1 MSKTHIL
8 NLGDHSNMPPEVNRE
23 GPCPM
28 DEIDDEN
35 PWRDRE
41 LKYITIEGK
50 LVMPLM
56 WPLELTIEAS
66 FFNGTKPMWASDQH
80 RLTLKILENA
90 EIEVNPTCMG
100 VLNNGMFILVH
111 HTCCDG
117 KHENRWSQEMQNEAQ
132 NLPPIY
138 YSQMTHS
145 WLPEDK
151 EDFQVNPKV
160 QIFTRGSFLFEICQS
175 LTQGFIG
182 IPFPYVWSPVERQTL
197 KQQYI
202 KKIKNGDLL
211 VTRSNGLSL
220 CDMKKSKEAD
230 FERARLYCTRLYDIK
245 KLKITKFRIREI
257 KHLDLETR
265 IHEELAEL

>member
-1 MSKTHIL
+1 
-8 NLGDHSNMPPEVNRE
+8 MPAVVNRE
-23 GPCPM
+23 TTSPM
-28 DEIDDEN
+28 DEIDDES

-50 LVMPLM
+50 LLMPLM
-56 WPLELTIEAS
+56 WPLELIIEAS

-80 RLTLKILENA
+80 KLTFKILEDA
-90 EIEVNPTCMG
+90 VVEVNPTCMC
-100 VLNNGMFILVH
+100 VLNNGMFLLIH

-117 KHENRWSQEMQNEAQ
+117 RHENRWSREIQNEAEK
-132 NLPPIY
+132 LPPIY
-138 YSQMTHS
+138 YSQMTNS
-145 WLPEDK
+145 WLPQDK

-175 LTQGFIG
+175 LTRGFIG
-182 IPFPYVWSPVERQTL
+182 IPFPYVWSPVEREAL

-202 KKIKNGDLL
+202 KKIKNGDLV
-211 VTRSNGLSL
+211 VTRSNGVSL

-245 KLKITKFRIREI
+245 KLKITKSRIKEV

-265 IHEELAEL
+265 AHEEFASL